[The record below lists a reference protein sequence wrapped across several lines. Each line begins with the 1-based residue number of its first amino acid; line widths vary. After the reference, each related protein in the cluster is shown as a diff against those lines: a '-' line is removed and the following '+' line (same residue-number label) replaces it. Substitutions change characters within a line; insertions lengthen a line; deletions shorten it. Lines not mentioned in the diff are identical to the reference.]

1 MLHVW
6 FSKCWENKNL
16 GQHSSIFLWRNQS
29 VKCGIAASQGS
40 KYFWLEHFY
49 IIPSLNT
56 AQSLRLYAKQWMA
69 FIISLLTKIN
79 KAKATNYPNKHFLFI
94 QEKKEQEKNKTK
106 KHTKQ
111 QQQMLCFSVLQKFWL
126 HPGHFTEFLSQ
137 GAWTLHFGPADR
149 HQCSSCNKTFNT

>member
-94 QEKKEQEKNKTK
+94 QEKKEQEKNTTK
-106 KHTKQ
+106 KHTTTTNAMFQRTPKILAAPGPLYGIPQ
-111 QQQMLCFSVLQKFWL
+111 PGCVDTAFW
-126 HPGHFTEFLSQ
+126 TS
-137 GAWTLHFGPADR
+137 
-149 HQCSSCNKTFNT
+149 